1 MARLFTVS
9 FDYKEQTYTAV
20 ISLTH
25 CNGNHTVT
33 IHLPDESLHPILGSD
48 TISFDAEKGLPID
61 SPAITPAQELLISIL
76 IAVEQK
82 DQKWKESM
90 NNQQVL

>member
-1 MARLFTVS
+1 MARLFTAP
-9 FDYKEQTYTAV
+9 FHYKEQTYTAV

-33 IHLPDESLHPILGSD
+33 IHLPDESLHPILGKD
-48 TISFDAEKGLPID
+48 TVSFDADKGLPID
-61 SPAITPAQELLISIL
+61 SPAITPAQELLICIL

-82 DQKWKESM
+82 DQKWKEST
-90 NNQQVL
+90 NNHQVL

>member
-1 MARLFTVS
+1 MARLFTVP
-9 FDYKEQTYTAV
+9 FHYKEQTYTAV

-33 IHLPDESLHPILGSD
+33 IHLPDESLHPVLGSD
-48 TISFDAEKGLPID
+48 TVSFDAEKGLPID
-61 SPAITPAQELLISIL
+61 SPTITPAQELLISIL

-82 DQKWKESM
+82 DQKWKEST
-90 NNQQVL
+90 NKHQSL